1 VRRSIRPTPASV
13 TLPDGLTVLNYNE
26 GFNTKMTDAEIAEIG
41 ARHRTDVLLAGMQ
54 LNFVDDVVRGVAAL
68 KPKVVVLYPPHE
80 YFHAMMGA
88 TSEPWPA
95 FADAVRTRFPSIDV
109 HIAMPGF
116 ELALSAGGPSTN
128 LKAA

>member
-1 VRRSIRPTPASV
+1 M
-13 TLPDGLTVLNYNE
+13 LNYNE

-54 LNFVDDVVRGVAAL
+54 LNFVDDVVRGGVAL

-88 TSEPWPA
+88 TSKPWPA
-95 FADAVRTRFPSIDV
+95 FANAVRARFPSIDV

-116 ELALSAGGPSTN
+116 ELAISAGGPSTN